1 MHDYGITCETDG
13 NMPLGATP
21 GIDQSFLGARN
32 DLAISA
38 TSPKGLNCLGREF
51 LPYLRD
57 GIRHCFVDWQH
68 DRVAQLFLPAFRAI
82 ARHLPSSIRL
92 LALAFGRAVR
102 PCPAAA
108 IQIVQRRREVGF

>member
-1 MHDYGITCETDG
+1 MHDYGITRKSDG
-13 NMPLGATP
+13 DMAPGVTP
-21 GIDQSFLGARN
+21 GIDQSSPDARN

-51 LPYLRD
+51 LSYRRD
-57 GIRHCFVDWQH
+57 GIRHCFVDWQN

-82 ARHLPSSIRL
+82 ARHLPGSIRL

-102 PCPAAA
+102 SGPAAA
-108 IQIVQRRREVGF
+108 IQIGQWKREADF